1 MENIQ
6 FLGLNLIVWIA
17 LIIAVIIIAIG
28 FIIFLTKKKNK
39 RIAQEKVMRSENLL
53 SALGNSENILSIE
66 AKESR
71 INLSLKDYSLI
82 DEAKLKELG
91 VSSIVKT
98 TKKIT
103 LVVGH
108 SASQEIVDFIKDHQN

>member
-53 SALGNSENILSIE
+53 SALGNSENILSFE

>member
-98 TKKIT
+98 TKKIR
-103 LVVGH
+103 
-108 SASQEIVDFIKDHQN
+108 